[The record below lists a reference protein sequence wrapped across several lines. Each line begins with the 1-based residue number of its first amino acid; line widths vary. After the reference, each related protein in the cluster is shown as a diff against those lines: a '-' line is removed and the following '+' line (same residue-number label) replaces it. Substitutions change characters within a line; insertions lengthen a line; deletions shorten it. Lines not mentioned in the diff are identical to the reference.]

1 MTATRRMLLSTCST
15 AVLMTLGWAS
25 LPTSVLAQG
34 APGVTDQEIKL
45 GGVFALSGPAKL
57 VTDPYQR
64 GMQLAFDQANAEGGL
79 FGRKIVWLTED
90 DGYQPARALAGAKR
104 LVERNGVFML
114 VGQVGTP
121 PTSAIMPYAEQNKI
135 PFFTLVSSP
144 DQTKR
149 YTFGLTVP
157 YVDQM
162 YVLTKYLV
170 EKKGSKRLAFF
181 YQNDDLGHSSRV
193 GFERAMKEAGLTPV
207 VDVPYERGTTDF
219 STSVLKLRD
228 AGADAV
234 LAVGIAPA
242 TGTAIKQAGA
252 VGYKPTWGTFSVG
265 AGSAMH
271 DVLGNEINGLF
282 FVSEVY
288 SQYSD
293 VPAVAELKAL
303 LAKTY
308 PDAQLE
314 WGVMTGYAEG
324 KVVVDALR
332 AVGPHPT
339 REAVVQ
345 VLDSGRT
352 WDVGVMA
359 PVSYGPGKRSA
370 ANSIAV
376 FEWQDQMI
384 VKLTDWI
391 ALENAR

>member
-1 MTATRRMLLSTCST
+1 
-15 AVLMTLGWAS
+15 
-25 LPTSVLAQG
+25 
-34 APGVTDQEIKL
+34 
-45 GGVFALSGPAKL
+45 
-57 VTDPYQR
+57 
-64 GMQLAFDQANAEGGL
+64 
-79 FGRKIVWLTED
+79 
-90 DGYQPARALAGAKR
+90 
-104 LVERNGVFML
+104 ML

-162 YVLTKYLV
+162 YVLTKYLI

-193 GFERAMKEAGLTPV
+193 GFERAMKEAGLAPV

-228 AGADAV
+228 ADADAV

-242 TGTAIKQAGA
+242 TGTAIKQGEA
-252 VGYKPTWGTFSVG
+252 VGYRPTWGTFSVG

-303 LAKTY
+303 LAKAY

-324 KVVVDALR
+324 KIVVDALR

-339 REAVVQ
+339 REAVAQ

-376 FEWQDQMI
+376 FEWQNQMI

-391 ALENAR
+391 ALESAR